1 MANGALWA
9 VPWGARSIL
18 DWRQHPSLSR
28 LSTVDANLRLW
39 YQASTLF
46 YAPESSLPPDAC
58 IPRTQKTLI
67 AIFRG
72 MVCLT
77 RYITRSSAFVCPRWK
92 SILKMRK
99 KRRVGK
105 EDEGVVGKKGEKV
118 WEEEEPIFDSATTF
132 LRFFWGRTLFGIV
145 SSSLP
150 GKANGRADWKIEW
163 RLWL

>member
-1 MANGALWA
+1 MANGALCA

-92 SILKMRK
+92 SILMPW
-99 KRRVGK
+99 RRRSC
-105 EDEGVVGKKGEKV
+105 EDSDDDDGKKVEKSERKEKSPSSIPKPFFAIFTGE
-118 WEEEEPIFDSATTF
+118 
-132 LRFFWGRTLFGIV
+132 RTLLNIF
-145 SSSLP
+145 SPSLP
-150 GKANGRADWKIEW
+150 GR
-163 RLWL
+163 

>member
-1 MANGALWA
+1 MANGALCA
-9 VPWGARSIL
+9 VPWGARSIE
-18 DWRQHPSLSR
+18 SLSR

-39 YQASTLF
+39 YIKPLLVF

-132 LRFFWGRTLFGIV
+132 LRFFLGGTLFGIV